1 MSFLSSTPTPT
12 FPPSSSRH
20 RLLLPPARSSFSRI
34 PIESLDY
41 DRASDNDRRRRRA
54 RRRRHDDEEEE
65 EDEDEEEDD
74 DGERRKRSYSD
85 ASFNDDEDASG
96 LEPGFPGAALPGS
109 QVARLKDLAA
119 QSSLKRDIHW
129 RFYKAHSA
137 KSNLLSAIVLACTTA
152 GGTSG
157 LISLTQ
163 AAASSAPPSPSG
175 GFSGLV
181 PDASTMFHGMT
192 SAAAQA
198 AREAAAASAAAAA
211 AAAANAN
218 NSAPSSNTAALL
230 SPILGYAAT
239 LVSGLQNYSKPS
251 TAASRSVREKEKRER
266 DLYLRCSL
274 LSFFPFSLSLSLSRA
289 LETSAP
295 HPLESSLLPQPN
307 PHLSLQ
313 QPQKNQKPKTKNR
326 HLTAYKRYQVI
337 SRHCRDALRYGSV
350 RSYARVI
357 HAVERKLDQ
366 YEDESPTIPDLEPD
380 EEGKLPRPPGP
391 VEAFFTAMTE
401 VPE

>member
-1 MSFLSSTPTPT
+1 MRGAPGQSRGGTQASSFSEASTRGIALSAPRKAGRSCCCNSIGIAQPRLSFLSSTPTPT

-289 LETSAP
+289 LEKSDAP
-295 HPLESSLLPQPN
+295 PTPSNLLFFPN
-307 PHLSLQ
+307 PTLISLSNNHKKT
-313 QPQKNQKPKTKNR
+313 KNQKPKIGTSPPTSAIR
-326 HLTAYKRYQVI
+326 SSPATAATP
-337 SRHCRDALRYGSV
+337 SA
-350 RSYARVI
+350 
-357 HAVERKLDQ
+357 
-366 YEDESPTIPDLEPD
+366 
-380 EEGKLPRPPGP
+380 
-391 VEAFFTAMTE
+391 TA
-401 VPE
+401 P